1 MSIAGSERLATLRSA
16 PDRLSVGTRA
26 RFAALIGVF
35 LLGRLVLQERIAF
48 GAVAPDFYVM
58 ALVFSAVRWG
68 SLWGSV
74 LGFVLGLNAD
84 ALEVDR
90 FGMHALAYTVA
101 GFAVG
106 KLKEALYLDV
116 PALDL
121 GLLAAAALATGVIT
135 TLLGAPDAVAAFE
148 ERFFRE
154 VPASALYTAA
164 LGGLLFRLVRE

>member
-1 MSIAGSERLATLRSA
+1 MSIASSERLATLRTA
-16 PDRLSVGTRA
+16 PDRLSVGTRG
-26 RFAALIGVF
+26 RFALLIGLF
-35 LLGRLVLQERIAF
+35 LIGRLVLQERLSF
-48 GAVAPDFYVM
+48 GAVGPDFYVM

-68 SLWGSV
+68 SLWGAV
-74 LGFVLGLNAD
+74 LGFALGLNAD

-106 KLKEALYLDV
+106 KVKEALYLDV

-121 GLLAAAALATGVIT
+121 ALLAAAALVAGILT
-135 TLLGAPDAVAAFE
+135 TLLGTPGGLAGFE
-148 ERFFRE
+148 ERFFHE

>member
-1 MSIAGSERLATLRSA
+1 VSIAGSERLATLRSA
-16 PDRLSVGTRA
+16 PDRLSVGSRA

-35 LLGRLVLQERIAF
+35 LLGRLVLQERLSF
-48 GAVAPDFYVM
+48 GAVGPDFYGM

-68 SLWGSV
+68 SLWGAV
-74 LGFVLGLNAD
+74 LGFALGLNAD
-84 ALEVDR
+84 ALEIDR

-101 GFAVG
+101 GFGVG

-121 GLLAAAALATGVIT
+121 GLLAAAALVAGIVT
-135 TLLGAPDAVAAFE
+135 TLLGAPGLAAFE
-148 ERFFRE
+148 ERFFHE